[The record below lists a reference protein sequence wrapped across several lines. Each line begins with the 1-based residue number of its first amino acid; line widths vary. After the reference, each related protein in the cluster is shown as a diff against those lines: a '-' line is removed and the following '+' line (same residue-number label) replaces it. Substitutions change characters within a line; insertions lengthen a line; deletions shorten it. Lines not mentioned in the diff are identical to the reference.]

1 MSKRAYYME
10 MWRQFSMRSEGLEI
24 LRELFIEI
32 KNGKEFH

>member
-10 MWRQFSMRSEGLEI
+10 MWREFSTRSERLEI

-32 KNGKEFH
+32 KNRKEFR